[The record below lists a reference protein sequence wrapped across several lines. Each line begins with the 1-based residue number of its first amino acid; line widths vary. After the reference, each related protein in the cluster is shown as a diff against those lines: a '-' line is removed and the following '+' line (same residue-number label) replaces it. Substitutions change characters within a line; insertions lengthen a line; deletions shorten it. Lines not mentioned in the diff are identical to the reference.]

1 MVLLLGA
8 VAMLLLGAVAFVV
21 FVVTDSENSSAILSR
36 THKVAPEIR
45 SGRPP
50 ERSLET
56 CTQENEPRENE
67 PRKSKE
73 SWRDTSPQ
81 MLILAAAAGGLHH
94 HLLLPP
100 FIFG

>member
-21 FVVTDSENSSAILSR
+21 FVVTDS
-36 THKVAPEIR
+36 
-45 SGRPP
+45 G
-50 ERSLET
+50 
-56 CTQENEPRENE
+56 
-67 PRKSKE
+67 KSKE

-81 MLILAAAAGGLHH
+81 MSILAAAAGGLHH